1 MARYQEEDA
10 RRRRLIE
17 FDWRTSARRD
27 RGLIKGNPI
36 RASETLQVTLSQD
49 RVARLSN
56 LYQYATYAG
65 ALAGIPFDPELSILT
80 AVEFAEKLH
89 PDHSRP
95 PVILE
100 PVFETGA
107 ISRQLKTQRVKW
119 DGSCCR
125 QCARSQNSIPIARS
139 NRKMMGRALS

>member
-36 RASETLQVTLSQD
+36 RAPEALQVTLSEG
-49 RVARLSN
+49 RKARLSD
-56 LYQYATYAG
+56 LCRYATYAG
-65 ALAGIPFDPELSILT
+65 ALAGIPPNPEITILK
-80 AVEFAEKLH
+80 AIEFAEKLH

-100 PVFETGA
+100 PVFEAGT
-107 ISRQLKTQRVKW
+107 ISRPMENATRE
-119 DGSCCR
+119 
-125 QCARSQNSIPIARS
+125 
-139 NRKMMGRALS
+139 MG